1 MYFCTI
7 IIDLMNIKRIHKVL
21 IANRGEI
28 AVRIIR
34 SCKKL
39 GLRTIAVY
47 SENDERSLHVRLADE
62 SVCIGPRPADK
73 SYLNIDAIL
82 AAAKAYRADLLH
94 PGVGFLSENDAFAEA
109 CAEAGIRFIGPSP
122 DSMRVLGDKEAA
134 RKTMVENGFPV
145 VPGSEGAIDTIKDAI
160 QAAKCIGYPLMIKA
174 AKGGGGKGIRIV
186 EDASSL
192 EREFPLVRREAEL
205 AFGDGSV
212 YLEAYLPQ
220 ARHIEVQILADLHGN
235 VLHLGTRECTLQRKN
250 QKLIEEA
257 PAANISEA
265 IRAAIEQTAVDIARA
280 VGYQNAG
287 TVEFLLTRDGRFF
300 VMEMN
305 ARIQVEHP
313 ITESIF
319 GLDLVK
325 AQIQVA
331 LGHHIDISQEQ
342 LVLRGH
348 AIECRINAECPAE
361 NFRPSPGVITAM
373 RLPGGNGVRIDSG
386 YSTGDEISPYYDSMV
401 LKLICFA
408 DDRDEAIRLS
418 LHALGEL
425 AIDGIEHNAELTRAM
440 LADPDF
446 RSGNTHTKWIE
457 QAFLPRYLR
466 TRT

>member
-1 MYFCTI
+1 MQT
-7 IIDLMNIKRIHKVL
+7 VL
-21 IANRGEI
+21 VANRGEI

-39 GLRTIAVY
+39 GLRSIAVY
-47 SENDERSLHVRLADE
+47 SENDERALHVRLADE
-62 SVCIGPRPADK
+62 SVCIGPRPADN

-109 CAEAGIRFIGPSP
+109 CAEVGIRFIGPEP
-122 DSMRVLGDKEAA
+122 ASMRVLGDKEAA
-134 RKTMVENGFPV
+134 RKTMIANGFPV
-145 VPGSEGAIDTIKDAI
+145 VPGSEGTVDTLKEATL
-160 QAAKCIGYPLMIKA
+160 AAKSIGYPLMIKA

-186 EDASSL
+186 EDVCAL

-220 ARHIEVQILADLHGN
+220 ARHIEVQILADMHGN

-257 PAANISEA
+257 PAANIPEA
-265 IRAAIEQTAVDIARA
+265 IRQKIEQTAVDIARA

-300 VMEMN
+300 FMEMN

-319 GLDLVK
+319 GLDLIK

-331 LGHHIDISQEQ
+331 LGHHIRMTQES
-342 LVLRGH
+342 LIPRGH

-361 NFRPSPGVITAM
+361 NFRPSPGVIKSM
-373 RLPGGNGVRIDSG
+373 CLPGGNGIRIDSG
-386 YSTGDEISPYYDSMV
+386 YATGDEISPYYDSMV
-401 LKLICFA
+401 LKLIAFA
-408 DDRDEAIRLS
+408 DDRDEAIRQS
-418 LHALGEL
+418 LCALGEL
-425 AIDGIEHNAELTRAM
+425 QIDGIEHNIELARAM
-440 LADPDF
+440 LGDADF
-446 RSGNTHTKWIE
+446 RSGNVHTKWIE
-457 QAFLPRYLR
+457 QSFLPRFLR
-466 TRT
+466 AHT

>member
-1 MYFCTI
+1 MQT
-7 IIDLMNIKRIHKVL
+7 VL
-21 IANRGEI
+21 VANRGEI

-39 GLRTIAVY
+39 GLRSIAVY
-47 SENDERSLHVRLADE
+47 SENDERALHVRLADE

-109 CAEAGIRFIGPSP
+109 CAEVGIRFIGPEP
-122 DSMRVLGDKEAA
+122 ASMRVLGDKEAA
-134 RKTMVENGFPV
+134 RKTMIANGFPV
-145 VPGSEGAIDTIKDAI
+145 VPGSEGTVDTLKEATL
-160 QAAKCIGYPLMIKA
+160 AAKSIGYPLMIKA

-186 EDASSL
+186 EDVCAL

-220 ARHIEVQILADLHGN
+220 ARHIEVQILADMHGN

-257 PAANISEA
+257 PAANIPEA
-265 IRAAIEQTAVDIARA
+265 IRQKIEQTAVDIARA

-300 VMEMN
+300 FMEMN

-319 GLDLVK
+319 GLDLIK

-331 LGHHIDISQEQ
+331 LGHHIRMTQES
-342 LVLRGH
+342 LIPRGH

-361 NFRPSPGVITAM
+361 NFRPSPGVIKSM
-373 RLPGGNGVRIDSG
+373 CLPGGNGIRIDSG
-386 YSTGDEISPYYDSMV
+386 YTTGDEISPYYDSMV
-401 LKLICFA
+401 LKLIAFA
-408 DDRDEAIRLS
+408 DDRDEAIRQS
-418 LHALGEL
+418 LCALGEL
-425 AIDGIEHNAELTRAM
+425 QIDGIEHNIELARAM
-440 LADPDF
+440 LGDADF
-446 RSGNTHTKWIE
+446 RSGNVHTKWIE
-457 QAFLPRYLR
+457 QSFLPRFLR
-466 TRT
+466 AHT

>member
-1 MYFCTI
+1 MQT
-7 IIDLMNIKRIHKVL
+7 VL
-21 IANRGEI
+21 VANRGEI

-39 GLRTIAVY
+39 GLRSIAVY

-62 SVCIGPRPADK
+62 SCCIGPRPADK

-109 CAEAGIRFIGPSP
+109 CAEAGIGFIGPSP
-122 DSMRVLGDKEAA
+122 ASMRVLGDKEAA
-134 RKTMVENGFPV
+134 RKTMIENGFPV
-145 VPGSEGAIDTIKDAI
+145 VPGSEGTVDTLKEAI
-160 QAAKCIGYPLMIKA
+160 QVAKSIGYPLMIKA
-174 AKGGGGKGIRIV
+174 AKGGGGKGIRIA
-186 EDASSL
+186 EDASAL

-220 ARHIEVQILADLHGN
+220 ARHIEVQILADTHGN

-257 PAANISEA
+257 PAANIPDA
-265 IRAAIEQTAVDIARA
+265 IRTKIEQTAVEIARA
-280 VGYQNAG
+280 MDYQNAG

-300 VMEMN
+300 FMEMN

-313 ITESIF
+313 VTESIF
-319 GLDLVK
+319 GLDLIK

-331 LGHHIDISQEQ
+331 LGHHIYMKQED
-342 LVLRGH
+342 LVSRGH

-361 NFRPSPGVITAM
+361 NFRPSPGVIKSM
-373 RLPGGNGVRIDSG
+373 QLPGGNGIRIDSG

-401 LKLICFA
+401 LKLIACA

-418 LHALGEL
+418 LAALGEL
-425 AIDGIEHNAELTRAM
+425 LIDGIDHNTELARAM
-440 LADPDF
+440 LSDADF

-457 QAFLPRYLR
+457 QTFLPRFLR
-466 TRT
+466 GHA

>member
-1 MYFCTI
+1 MQT
-7 IIDLMNIKRIHKVL
+7 LLV
-21 IANRGEI
+21 ANRGEI

-39 GLRTIAVY
+39 GLKCIAVY
-47 SENDERSLHVRLADE
+47 SENDEHSLHVRLADE

-82 AAAKAYRADLLH
+82 AAAKAYHADLLH

-109 CAEAGIRFIGPSP
+109 CAEAGIRFIGPLP
-122 DSMRVLGDKEAA
+122 ASMRVLGDKEAA
-134 RKTMVENGFPV
+134 RKTMIANGFPV
-145 VPGSEGAIDTIKDAI
+145 VPGSEGTVDTCKEATL
-160 QAAKCIGYPLMIKA
+160 AAKSIGYPLMIKA

-186 EDASSL
+186 EDASTL

-212 YLEAYLPQ
+212 YLEAYLPE
-220 ARHIEVQILADLHGN
+220 ARHIEVQILADMHGN

-257 PAANISEA
+257 PAANISQT
-265 IRAAIEQTAVDIARA
+265 IRQKIEQTAMDIART

-300 VMEMN
+300 FMEMN

-319 GLDLVK
+319 GLDLIK

-331 LGHHIDISQEQ
+331 LGHHIQIAQES
-342 LVLRGH
+342 LIPRGH

-361 NFRPSPGVITAM
+361 NFRPSPGVIRGM
-373 RLPGGNGVRIDSG
+373 CLPGGNGIRIDSG
-386 YSTGDEISPYYDSMV
+386 YTTGDEISPYYDSMV
-401 LKLICFA
+401 LKLIAFA
-408 DDRDEAIRLS
+408 DDRDEAIRQS
-418 LHALGEL
+418 LCALGEL
-425 AIDGIEHNAELTRAM
+425 QIDGIEHNTELARAM
-440 LADPDF
+440 LCDADF
-446 RSGNTHTKWIE
+446 RSGNVHTKWIE
-457 QAFLPRYLR
+457 QSFLPRFLR
-466 TRT
+466 AHT

>member
-1 MYFCTI
+1 MQT
-7 IIDLMNIKRIHKVL
+7 LLV
-21 IANRGEI
+21 ANRGEI

-39 GLRTIAVY
+39 GLKCIAVY
-47 SENDERSLHVRLADE
+47 SENDEHSLHVRLADE

-82 AAAKAYRADLLH
+82 AAAKAYHADLLH

-109 CAEAGIRFIGPSP
+109 CAEAGIRFIGPAP
-122 DSMRVLGDKEAA
+122 ESMRVLGDKEAA
-134 RKTMVENGFPV
+134 RKTMIANGFPV
-145 VPGSEGAIDTIKDAI
+145 VPGSEGTVDTCKEAL

-186 EDASSL
+186 EDASTL
-192 EREFPLVRREAEL
+192 EREYPLVRREAEL

-212 YLEAYLPQ
+212 YLEAYLPE
-220 ARHIEVQILADLHGN
+220 ARHIEVQILADMHGN

-257 PAANISEA
+257 PAANISQT
-265 IRAAIEQTAVDIARA
+265 IRQKIEQTAVDIART
-280 VGYQNAG
+280 VNYQNAG

-300 VMEMN
+300 FMEMN

-319 GLDLVK
+319 GLDLIK

-331 LGHHIDISQEQ
+331 LGHHIQIAQES
-342 LVLRGH
+342 LVPRGH

-361 NFRPSPGVITAM
+361 NFRPSPGVIRGM
-373 RLPGGNGVRIDSG
+373 CLPGGNGIRIDSG
-386 YSTGDEISPYYDSMV
+386 YTTGDEISPYYDSMV
-401 LKLICFA
+401 LKLIAFA
-408 DDRDEAIRLS
+408 DDRDEAIRQS
-418 LHALGEL
+418 LCALGEL
-425 AIDGIEHNAELTRAM
+425 QIDGIEHNAELARAM
-440 LADPDF
+440 LCDADF
-446 RSGNTHTKWIE
+446 RSGNVHTKWIE
-457 QAFLPRYLR
+457 QAFLPRFLR
-466 TRT
+466 AHT

>member
-1 MYFCTI
+1 MQT
-7 IIDLMNIKRIHKVL
+7 VL
-21 IANRGEI
+21 VANRGEI

-39 GLRTIAVY
+39 GLRSIAVY
-47 SENDERSLHVRLADE
+47 SENDERALHVRLADE

-109 CAEAGIRFIGPSP
+109 CAEVGIRFIGPEP
-122 DSMRVLGDKEAA
+122 ASMRVLGDKEAA
-134 RKTMVENGFPV
+134 RKTMIANGFPV
-145 VPGSEGAIDTIKDAI
+145 VPGSEGTVDTLKEATL
-160 QAAKCIGYPLMIKA
+160 AAKSIGYPLMIKA

-186 EDASSL
+186 EDVCAL

-220 ARHIEVQILADLHGN
+220 ARHIEVQILADMHGN

-257 PAANISEA
+257 PAANIPEA
-265 IRAAIEQTAVDIARA
+265 IRQKIEQTAVDIARA

-300 VMEMN
+300 FMEMN

-319 GLDLVK
+319 GLDLIK

-331 LGHHIDISQEQ
+331 LGHHIRMTQES
-342 LVLRGH
+342 LIPRGH

-361 NFRPSPGVITAM
+361 NFRPSPGVIKSM
-373 RLPGGNGVRIDSG
+373 CLPGGNGIRIDSG
-386 YSTGDEISPYYDSMV
+386 YTTGDEISPYYDSMV
-401 LKLICFA
+401 LKLIAFA
-408 DDRDEAIRLS
+408 DDRDEAIRQS
-418 LHALGEL
+418 LCALGEL
-425 AIDGIEHNAELTRAM
+425 QIDGIEHNIELARAM
-440 LADPDF
+440 LGDADF
-446 RSGNTHTKWIE
+446 RSGNVHTKRIE
-457 QAFLPRYLR
+457 QSVLPRFLR
-466 TRT
+466 AHT

>member
-1 MYFCTI
+1 MQT
-7 IIDLMNIKRIHKVL
+7 VL
-21 IANRGEI
+21 VANRGEI

-47 SENDERSLHVRLADE
+47 SENDEHSLHVRLADE

-109 CAEAGIRFIGPSP
+109 CAEVGIRFIGPSP
-122 DSMRVLGDKEAA
+122 ASMRVLGDKEAA
-134 RKTMVENGFPV
+134 RKTMIANGFPV
-145 VPGSEGAIDTIKDAI
+145 VPGSEGIVESLKEAVQT
-160 QAAKCIGYPLMIKA
+160 AKCIGYPLMIKA

-186 EDASSL
+186 EDAGAL

-212 YLEAYLPQ
+212 YLEAYMPE
-220 ARHIEVQILADLHGN
+220 ARHIEVQILADMHGN

-257 PAANISEA
+257 PAANVPA
-265 IRAAIEQTAVDIARA
+265 DVLAAMENTAVEIARA

-287 TVEFLLTRDGRFF
+287 TVEFLLTREGRFF
-300 VMEMN
+300 FMEMN

-313 ITESIF
+313 VTESIF
-319 GLDLVK
+319 GLDLIK

-331 LGHHIDISQEQ
+331 LGHHLRIAQED
-342 LVLRGH
+342 LIPRGH

-361 NFRPSPGVITAM
+361 GFRPSPGVISAM
-373 RLPGGNGVRIDSG
+373 CLPGGNGIRIDSG
-386 YSTGDEISPYYDSMV
+386 YVAGDEISPYYDSMV
-401 LKLICFA
+401 LKLIAFA
-408 DDRDEAIRLS
+408 DDREEAIRLS
-418 LHALGEL
+418 GAALHEL
-425 AIDGIEHNAELTRAM
+425 AIVGIEHNAELARAM
-440 LADPDF
+440 LNDADF
-446 RSGNTHTKWIE
+446 RAGTVHTKWIE
-457 QAFLPRYLR
+457 QTFLPRFLR
-466 TRT
+466 GRT

>member
-1 MYFCTI
+1 MQT
-7 IIDLMNIKRIHKVL
+7 VL
-21 IANRGEI
+21 VANRGEI

-39 GLRTIAVY
+39 GLRSIAVY
-47 SENDERSLHVRLADE
+47 SENDERALHVRLADE

-109 CAEAGIRFIGPSP
+109 CAEVGIRFIGPEP
-122 DSMRVLGDKEAA
+122 ASMRVLGDKEAA
-134 RKTMVENGFPV
+134 RKTMIANGFPV
-145 VPGSEGAIDTIKDAI
+145 VPGSEGTVDTLKEATL
-160 QAAKCIGYPLMIKA
+160 AAKSIGYPLMIKA

-186 EDASSL
+186 EDVCAL

-220 ARHIEVQILADLHGN
+220 ARHIEVQILADMHGN

-257 PAANISEA
+257 PAANIPEA
-265 IRAAIEQTAVDIARA
+265 IRQKIEQTAVDIARA

-319 GLDLVK
+319 GLDLIK

-331 LGHHIDISQEQ
+331 LGHHIRMTQES
-342 LVLRGH
+342 LIPRGH

-361 NFRPSPGVITAM
+361 NFRPSPGVIKSM
-373 RLPGGNGVRIDSG
+373 CLPGGNGIRIDSG
-386 YSTGDEISPYYDSMV
+386 YTTGDEISPYYDSMV
-401 LKLICFA
+401 LKLIAFA
-408 DDRDEAIRLS
+408 DDRDEAIRQS
-418 LHALGEL
+418 LCALGEL
-425 AIDGIEHNAELTRAM
+425 QIDGIEHNIELARAM
-440 LADPDF
+440 LGDADF
-446 RSGNTHTKWIE
+446 RSGNVHTKWIE
-457 QAFLPRYLR
+457 QSFLPRFLR
-466 TRT
+466 AHT

>member
-1 MYFCTI
+1 MQT
-7 IIDLMNIKRIHKVL
+7 VL
-21 IANRGEI
+21 VANRGEI

-39 GLRTIAVY
+39 GLRSIAVY
-47 SENDERSLHVRLADE
+47 SENDERALHVRLADE

-109 CAEAGIRFIGPSP
+109 CAEVGIRFIGPEP
-122 DSMRVLGDKEAA
+122 ASMRVLGDKEAA
-134 RKTMVENGFPV
+134 RKTMIANGFPV
-145 VPGSEGAIDTIKDAI
+145 VPGSEGTVDTLKEATL
-160 QAAKCIGYPLMIKA
+160 AAKSIGYPLMIKA

-186 EDASSL
+186 EDVCAL

-220 ARHIEVQILADLHGN
+220 ARHIEVQILADMHGN

-257 PAANISEA
+257 PAANIPEA
-265 IRAAIEQTAVDIARA
+265 IRQKIEQTAVDIARA

-300 VMEMN
+300 FMEMN

-319 GLDLVK
+319 GLDLIK

-331 LGHHIDISQEQ
+331 LGHHIRMTQES
-342 LVLRGH
+342 LIPRGH

-361 NFRPSPGVITAM
+361 NFRPSPGVIKSM
-373 RLPGGNGVRIDSG
+373 CLPGGNGIRIDSG
-386 YSTGDEISPYYDSMV
+386 YATGDEISPYYDSMV
-401 LKLICFA
+401 LKLIAFA
-408 DDRDEAIRLS
+408 DDRDEAIRQS
-418 LHALGEL
+418 LCALGEL
-425 AIDGIEHNAELTRAM
+425 QIDGIEHNIELARAM
-440 LADPDF
+440 LGDADF
-446 RSGNTHTKWIE
+446 RSGNVHTKWIE
-457 QAFLPRYLR
+457 QSFLPRFLR
-466 TRT
+466 AHT

>member
-1 MYFCTI
+1 MQT
-7 IIDLMNIKRIHKVL
+7 VL
-21 IANRGEI
+21 VANRGEI

-39 GLRTIAVY
+39 GLKTIAVY
-47 SENDERSLHVRLADE
+47 SENDEKGLHVRLADE

-109 CAEAGIRFIGPSP
+109 CAEAGIRFIGPQP
-122 DSMRVLGDKEAA
+122 ASMRVLGDKEAA
-134 RKTMVENGFPV
+134 RKTMIANGFPV
-145 VPGSEGAIDTIKDAI
+145 VPGSDGIVESVKEAV

-186 EDASSL
+186 EDACAL

-212 YLEAYLPQ
+212 YLEAYLPE
-220 ARHIEVQILADLHGN
+220 ARHIEVQILADMHGN

-257 PAANISEA
+257 PAANIPDA
-265 IRAAIEQTAVDIARA
+265 IRTKIEQTAVEIARA
-280 VGYQNAG
+280 VDYQNAG
-287 TVEFLLTRDGRFF
+287 TVEFLLTKDGRFF
-300 VMEMN
+300 FMEMN

-319 GLDLVK
+319 GLDLIK

-331 LGHHIDISQEQ
+331 LGHHLLISQEN
-342 LVLRGH
+342 LIPRGH
-348 AIECRINAECPAE
+348 AIECRINAESPAE
-361 NFRPSPGVITAM
+361 NFRPSPGVIKSM
-373 RLPGGNGVRIDSG
+373 QLPGGNGIRIDSG
-386 YSTGDEISPYYDSMV
+386 YASGDEISPYYDSMV
-401 LKLICFA
+401 LKLIAYA
-408 DDRDEAIRLS
+408 DDREEAIRLS
-418 LHALGEL
+418 SAALHEL
-425 AIDGIEHNAELTRAM
+425 SITGIEHNAELAYAM
-440 LADPDF
+440 LSDADF
-446 RSGNTHTKWIE
+446 RSGTVHTKWIE
-457 QAFLPRYLR
+457 QSFLPRFLR
-466 TRT
+466 GRT

>member
-1 MYFCTI
+1 MQT
-7 IIDLMNIKRIHKVL
+7 VL
-21 IANRGEI
+21 VANRGEI

-39 GLRTIAVY
+39 GLTCIAVY
-47 SENDERSLHVRLADE
+47 SENDEHSLHVRLADE

-82 AAAKAYRADLLH
+82 AAAKAYHADLLH

-109 CAEAGIRFIGPSP
+109 CAEAGIRFIGPLP
-122 DSMRVLGDKEAA
+122 ASMRVLGDKEAA
-134 RKTMVENGFPV
+134 RKTMIANGFPV
-145 VPGSEGAIDTIKDAI
+145 VPGSEGTVDTCKEATL
-160 QAAKCIGYPLMIKA
+160 AAKSIGYPLMIKA

-186 EDASSL
+186 EDASTL

-212 YLEAYLPQ
+212 YLEAYLPE
-220 ARHIEVQILADLHGN
+220 ARHIEVQILADMHGN

-257 PAANISEA
+257 PAANISQT
-265 IRAAIEQTAVDIARA
+265 IRQKIEQTAVDIARA
-280 VGYQNAG
+280 VNYQNAG

-300 VMEMN
+300 FMEMN

-319 GLDLVK
+319 GLDLIK

-331 LGHHIDISQEQ
+331 LGHHLQITQES
-342 LVLRGH
+342 LIPRGH

-361 NFRPSPGVITAM
+361 NFRPSPGVIRGM
-373 RLPGGNGVRIDSG
+373 CLPGGNGIRIDSG
-386 YSTGDEISPYYDSMV
+386 YTTGDEISPYYDSMV
-401 LKLICFA
+401 LKLIAFA
-408 DDRDEAIRLS
+408 DDRDEAIRQS
-418 LHALGEL
+418 LCALGEL
-425 AIDGIEHNAELTRAM
+425 QIDGFEHNAELARAM
-440 LADPDF
+440 LCDADF
-446 RSGNTHTKWIE
+446 RSGNVHTKWIE
-457 QAFLPRYLR
+457 QSFLPRFLR
-466 TRT
+466 AHT

>member
-1 MYFCTI
+1 MQT
-7 IIDLMNIKRIHKVL
+7 VL
-21 IANRGEI
+21 VANRGEI

-109 CAEAGIRFIGPSP
+109 CAEAGIRFIGPQP
-122 DSMRVLGDKEAA
+122 ASMRVLGDKEAA
-134 RKTMVENGFPV
+134 RKTMIEHGFPV
-145 VPGSEGAIDTIKDAI
+145 VPGSEGAINTIKEAL
-160 QAAKCIGYPLMIKA
+160 QSAKCIGYPLLIKA
-174 AKGGGGKGIRIV
+174 SKGGGGKGIRIV

-220 ARHIEVQILADLHGN
+220 ARHIEVQILADMHGN

-257 PAANISEA
+257 PAANVPENSLL
-265 IRAAIEQTAVDIARA
+265 AIEQTAVEIARA

-287 TVEFLLTRDGRFF
+287 TVEFLLTKDGRFF
-300 VMEMN
+300 FMEMN

-319 GLDLVK
+319 GLDLIK

-331 LGHHIDISQEQ
+331 LGHHITMTQES
-342 LVLRGH
+342 LIPRGH

-361 NFRPSPGVITAM
+361 NFRPSPGVISAM

-386 YSTGDEISPYYDSMV
+386 YTAGDEISPYYDSMV
-401 LKLICFA
+401 LKLIAFA
-408 DDRDEAIRLS
+408 DDREEAIRLS

-425 AIDGIEHNAELTRAM
+425 TIDGIEHNAELARAM

-446 RSGNTHTKWIE
+446 RIGNTHTKWIE
-457 QAFLPRYLR
+457 QTFLPRFLR
-466 TRT
+466 GHA